1 MGTTVRVSIARVS
14 ANALVAAALCTLVA
28 GVGAASASATPFPAE
43 CSNLQMA
50 INEVAGATQH
60 GEGDVIVLNGMCDA
74 ANLASPTGVTL
85 PAGSSFS
92 IEGKS
97 GTTSGFDGT
106 DVTGPLLG
114 NVPSTEAGAMTLGHL
129 TFQHAKNVSAL
140 SIRASRVT
148 LSDDSFLENEEQG
161 GSEHAA
167 FVDVGQ
173 SPANC
178 PPPTGPAA
186 ITVTD
191 STFLRNKLVLG
202 SGRGGGGAAWLE
214 DTCEPSRNVLEG
226 NIFEGNTLEAA
237 GTAGEVEVTGGGLQF
252 VGAKKQ
258 PTPVSQSGNV
268 FDSNGIVAKESAE
281 GNYGGGGEWLQD
293 ASLSSVGDRFSRNMI
308 AGTSSHEE
316 SAWSWGAGLG
326 IDNFDLD
333 CSAALP
339 ESTLEDVVVTGN
351 AIGPGYTEALG
362 GGGIYVGCTHLR
374 VLDSTFTLNTA
385 PAGAGIEGESNDQLE
400 LANSIVAEDS
410 GGNEIAGF
418 NKPAAGGSL
427 IATYSDVCS
436 YAGSSEPVPGT
447 GNICAN
453 PLLADNGEPV
463 SFDVHETASSPTIDA
478 GSNALVPDGLTT
490 DFYGTPRILA
500 GYASCSQSFPAVV
513 DMGAAEPPA
522 RPAVLPSCCPAADQS
537 RAAGAR
543 ADPLRQPRA
552 QLHRHRAATE
562 LHEHRRSGLLRDD
575 LRHLQ
580 RDAKG
585 QEDRRRRH
593 ERPRQDARQNRPR
606 VVLPTRR
613 RHRNVP
619 GQAQLDRPRA
629 AAQVPR
635 LLGLGIGQRGDA
647 QQQPGHLPPAYDAVQ
662 RAQAEAQEVK
672 AAQGKN
678 TPRVGAEPHRRTKAS
693 VGPDGA
699 DQVYRL
705 TPSPRI
711 SRACAGVATGL
722 PIASHRAFARL
733 TSWALDS
740 ACSPGAV

>member
-1 MGTTVRVSIARVS
+1 MKNRR
-14 ANALVAAALCTLVA
+14 
-28 GVGAASASATPFPAE
+28 GVGAPASVST
-43 CSNLQMA
+43 
-50 INEVAGATQH
+50 
-60 GEGDVIVLNGMCDA
+60 
-74 ANLASPTGVTL
+74 TL
-85 PAGSSFS
+85 
-92 IEGKS
+92 IW
-97 GTTSGFDGT
+97 T
-106 DVTGPLLG
+106 
-114 NVPSTEAGAMTLGHL
+114 
-129 TFQHAKNVSAL
+129 
-140 SIRASRVT
+140 
-148 LSDDSFLENEEQG
+148 
-161 GSEHAA
+161 
-167 FVDVGQ
+167 
-173 SPANC
+173 
-178 PPPTGPAA
+178 
-186 ITVTD
+186 
-191 STFLRNKLVLG
+191 
-202 SGRGGGGAAWLE
+202 
-214 DTCEPSRNVLEG
+214 
-226 NIFEGNTLEAA
+226 
-237 GTAGEVEVTGGGLQF
+237 
-252 VGAKKQ
+252 
-258 PTPVSQSGNV
+258 
-268 FDSNGIVAKESAE
+268 
-281 GNYGGGGEWLQD
+281 
-293 ASLSSVGDRFSRNMI
+293 
-308 AGTSSHEE
+308 
-316 SAWSWGAGLG
+316 
-326 IDNFDLD
+326 

-513 DMGAAEPPA
+513 DMGAAELQPA
-522 RPAVLPSCCPAADQS
+522 QPSCPAAVQQQTKAAPPAPGLTHFVSLGLSSTGIALRLSCTSTDGQGCS
-537 RAAGAR
+537 GMIYVTSNETLKGKKIVAVGTSGRAKTPVRIAQGSFSLPAGAT
-543 ADPLRQPRA
+543 
-552 QLHRHRAATE
+552 ATFQVKLNSTGLE
-562 LHEHRRSGLLRDD
+562 LLRKF
-575 LRHLQ
+575 H
-580 RDAKG
+580 AYS
-585 QEDRRRRH
+585 
-593 ERPRQDARQNRPR
+593 AW
-606 VVLPTRR
+606 VLA
-613 RHRNVP
+613 NE
-619 GQAQLDRPRA
+619 AMSNNS
-629 AAQVPR
+629 QVIF
-635 LLGLGIGQRGDA
+635 LL
-647 QQQPGHLPPAYDAVQ
+647 HDAVQ

-733 TSWALDS
+733 TSWALDWR
-740 ACSPGAV
+740 ARRARCRRHPPDRCGCDHRATV

>member
-513 DMGAAEPPA
+513 DMGAAELQPA
-522 RPAVLPSCCPAADQS
+522 QPSCPAAVQQQTKAAPPAPGLTHFVSLGLSSTGIALRLSCTSTDGQGCS
-537 RAAGAR
+537 GMIYVTSNETLKGKKIVAVGTSGRAKTPVRIAQGSFSLPAGAT
-543 ADPLRQPRA
+543 
-552 QLHRHRAATE
+552 ATFQVKLNSTGLE
-562 LHEHRRSGLLRDD
+562 LLRKFHAYSAWV
-575 LRHLQ
+575 LANEAMPNNSQVIFLLHTTRFNEPKQKHKKSKQ
-580 RDAKG
+580 HKAKTHHG
-585 QEDRRRRH
+585 
-593 ERPRQDARQNRPR
+593 
-606 VVLPTRR
+606 
-613 RHRNVP
+613 
-619 GQAQLDRPRA
+619 
-629 AAQVPR
+629 
-635 LLGLGIGQRGDA
+635 
-647 QQQPGHLPPAYDAVQ
+647 
-662 RAQAEAQEVK
+662 
-672 AAQGKN
+672 
-678 TPRVGAEPHRRTKAS
+678 
-693 VGPDGA
+693 
-699 DQVYRL
+699 
-705 TPSPRI
+705 
-711 SRACAGVATGL
+711 
-722 PIASHRAFARL
+722 
-733 TSWALDS
+733 
-740 ACSPGAV
+740 